1 MPSKRTHYLGWGL
14 LVGAAAGLVYTWRR
28 RQEMAH
34 KGPPE
39 LLDWDRVR
47 TTAGR
52 FTQGAAADTRVGPY
66 YAQMVARSVQEVA
79 AYTGMQLSSDSL
91 SLQILDR
98 QQWLDTNIQNFQAV
112 LQPLED
118 LYARASSPS
127 SPVTVLLGS
136 PVQTF
141 LSTQMGMLLGYLSQR
156 VLGQYDIALLG
167 REPLHDGQL
176 YFVEPNIRGTQFQ
189 LGLTGPDF
197 PMWVALH
204 ETTHAFEFEAH
215 PWLRGHFNALL
226 QAYLADLDTEVEHI
240 GQALSPAGIRALLE
254 QVRSGASWLLWA
266 LTPHQR
272 EVFDQMQALMC
283 IVEGYSN
290 HVMKQVGRRILPTFD
305 LIEERIAMRQ
315 AQRTSAERLF
325 IRLTGLEMKM
335 EQYRLGELFAEAVVQ
350 ARSLAFLHRIWE
362 KAENLPT
369 MAEIGRPQDWMAR
382 METDP
387 FATPRSTLLEGG
399 QGEQRGEGR

>member
-1 MPSKRTHYLGWGL
+1 LPTKRTHYLGWGL
-14 LVGAAAGLVYTWRR
+14 LIGAAAGVVYTWRR
-28 RQEMAH
+28 MQEMAH
-34 KGPPE
+34 KGSPV

-47 TTAGR
+47 ATAGR
-52 FTQGAAADTRVGPY
+52 FTQGAAVDPRAGPY
-66 YAQMVARSVQEVA
+66 YAEMVARSVQEVA

-91 SLQILDR
+91 SLQMLDR
-98 QQWLDTNIQNFQAV
+98 QQWLDTNIRNFQTV
-112 LQPLED
+112 LQPLEE
-118 LYARASSPS
+118 LYARTSSPRN
-127 SPVTVLLGS
+127 PVTVLLGS
-136 PVQTF
+136 PVETF
-141 LSTQMGMLLGYLSQR
+141 LSAQMGVLLGYLSQR

-226 QAYLADLDTEVEHI
+226 QDYLADLETEVEHI
-240 GQALSPAGIRALLE
+240 GQALSPAGLQRLLE
-254 QVRSGASWLLWA
+254 QARSGEPWLLWA

-290 HVMKQVGRRILPTFD
+290 HVMKQVGRKILPTFD
-305 LIEERIAMRQ
+305 VIEERIALRQ
-315 AQRTSAERLF
+315 AQRTPAERLF
-325 IRLTGLEMKM
+325 VRLTGLEMKM

-350 ARSLAFLHRIWE
+350 EQGLAFLHRTWE

-369 MAEIGRPQDWMAR
+369 MREIGRPTEWIAR
-382 METDP
+382 ME
-387 FATPRSTLLEGG
+387 R
-399 QGEQRGEGR
+399 